1 MMILSEF
8 PDQYCNEFPSQ
19 KRSKS
24 IKDTMISLD
33 KTFTARNSPLIV
45 VVKHIGHRAVHGK
58 IVATGRLLGR
68 RALSSRISLCEQRTK
83 RRPRKGIEWTE
94 QPQFDLNMKP
104 LQELSEFYT
113 LALSR
118 RGLRFNLG
126 AYLIRANIASFYRNR
141 RDYLNLYALKE
152 LEVY

>member
-1 MMILSEF
+1 IMILSEF
-8 PDQYCNEFPSQ
+8 PDQCCNEFPSQ

-58 IVATGRLLGR
+58 IAATGRLLGR

-104 LQELSEFYT
+104 LQELSEFCT

-118 RGLRFNLG
+118 RGVGSPFPKKTI
-126 AYLIRANIASFYRNR
+126 LITPPGTALARQR
-141 RDYLNLYALKE
+141 RRLWPLSL
-152 LEVY
+152 LCTI